1 MSNNS
6 TLLQELDN
14 EAIEL
19 ISGGQRSQRPRVL
32 YACSRDRYVT
42 DFRGDLWFRGRRA
55 CRPVDYDD
63 APRRVQRELDN
74 FRGNFD

>member
-19 ISGGQRSQRPRVL
+19 ISGGQRPRVL

-42 DFRGDLWFRGRRA
+42 DFRGNLWFRGRRA
-55 CRPVDYDD
+55 CRPVDYDQ
-63 APRRVQRELDN
+63 APRRVQRELEN